1 MKAKACVFVMA
12 ILVVW
17 GLSVSSNHAK
27 KVFDLKADAVA
38 VWSFDE
44 GSGNKVKDGSGNGND
59 GELQGGPK
67 WIKGKYG
74 QALDFNGVGAYVN
87 IKSNPRFVPK
97 SNQVTAVAWVF
108 MKGGGKVSI
117 VENNADNW
125 GLRFASIPNL
135 DAYVTIS
142 VAENWKHV
150 QVDAV
155 PQKEWVHVA
164 FVWDGKIGKL
174 YVNGKEKANAPMAGD
189 LRQPI
194 GQGYAIARR
203 GADTASQYFPGYLD
217 EIAILDVAAT
227 EADIGILMKTGLD
240 ELLAVSPRGKV
251 TTTWAQMKAQD

>member
-1 MKAKACVFVMA
+1 MKAAGIKLKMVLGTETMA
-12 ILVVW
+12 NFKEAPN
-17 GLSVSSNHAK
+17 GLR
-27 KVFDLKADAVA
+27 
-38 VWSFDE
+38 E
-44 GSGNKVKDGSGNGND
+44 
-59 GELQGGPK
+59 
-67 WIKGKYG
+67 KYG

-108 MKGGGKVSI
+108 MKGVGKVSI

-142 VAENWKHV
+142 VAGETGKHV
-150 QVDAV
+150 QADAV

-227 EADIGILMKTGLD
+227 EADIGILMKNRDWTNCWLF
-240 ELLAVSPRGKV
+240 SPRGKV

>member
-1 MKAKACVFVMA
+1 MKARSCVFAMA

-17 GLSVSSNHAK
+17 GLSVSSNYAK
-27 KVFDLKADAVA
+27 IDLKENAVA

-108 MKGGGKVSI
+108 MKGVGKVSI

-125 GLRFASIPNL
+125 GIRFSSIPKL

-142 VAENWKHV
+142 VAEKLETRTGRECPAKRVGSCRFRVGWKDWKALC
-150 QVDAV
+150 QW
-155 PQKEWVHVA
+155 Q
-164 FVWDGKIGKL
+164 GKSECPHG
-174 YVNGKEKANAPMAGD
+174 
-189 LRQPI
+189 
-194 GQGYAIARR
+194 
-203 GADTASQYFPGYLD
+203 
-217 EIAILDVAAT
+217 
-227 EADIGILMKTGLD
+227 
-240 ELLAVSPRGKV
+240 
-251 TTTWAQMKAQD
+251 W